1 MFELI
6 KAPSSARNSRFVRV
20 CVGALYLAIATVAKL
35 MKV

>member
-6 KAPSSARNSRFVRV
+6 KAHSNAHNSRCVRG
-20 CVGALYLAIATVAKL
+20 VGALYFAIATVAKL